1 MRGQGSFTARIVE
14 IFLTS
19 KLSLLF
25 IIAALGAGAVGFLLT
40 PREEEPQI
48 IVPMVDVYISMPGA
62 SAEEVE
68 KLVAARLETKLM
80 EIEGVEN
87 VYSMSAPGQAVVTL
101 RFEVG
106 RNRED
111 ALTNTHA
118 EIAGYAAEAPPG
130 ITGWIVKPIDVDD
143 VPILTLALHAADR
156 DDHELRRIA
165 DEVVDNLQRVPDS
178 SKSAVFGGR
187 PRQIRVVIDP
197 EALAARGLSIL
208 DVSRA
213 LGGANV
219 ARRAGTFEQS
229 DREVLVRAGPFL
241 RSAYEIEDV
250 VVSSAG
256 GRLVYVKDVA
266 EVVDGPEE
274 ARTYTRIGFGPAAP
288 RTHDRPGG
296 PGTPEEAAVTISVAK
311 RKGTNAVWVAR
322 DVVETI
328 NDLREQGVIPA
339 DVSVTVTRNYGETAD
354 EKVNELA
361 GHIIVAVITVVV
373 IIILGLGWRA
383 ALVVALAVPMTF
395 SIALAADFLVGYTIN
410 RVTLFAL
417 VLSLGLLVDDP
428 IVDVENI
435 HRHFRLMKE
444 PPMQATLTAVN
455 EVRPPLI
462 MATFTVIVSFLPLY
476 FVTGMMGPYMRPMP
490 FNVPVVMLASLVIAL
505 TVTPWAGYRLLKA
518 EYGRQEKPF
527 DLKKSGI
534 YRVYRFFMAPLLG
547 KHAIGSIFLLFI
559 LLAFFGAVGLALF
572 GFVPLKM
579 LPFDNKNEMQIVVNM
594 PEGTTLEQT
603 DRVTRELTD
612 FLQAVPEVADYE
624 TFVGTA
630 SPHDFNGMVRHYFLR
645 TGSHL
650 ADIRVNLIHKNDREQ
665 QSHAIALR
673 LRNDIEAIARK
684 HGAVVSILEAP
695 PGPPVLS
702 TVTAEVYP
710 PLDATWEETVRVGER
725 VKDLFSRT
733 HGVVD
738 IDDLVETDRVAL
750 HFVTDREKAALSGI
764 SQQVIVDTLAASLDG
779 AFAGVVH
786 DPAERRPV
794 GIDVRLAREDRSTTE
809 DLLRIP
815 VRGADGRVLT
825 LGDLGRFEERVE
837 EKTIHR
843 KDLRRVYF
851 VLGETAGASPVDAV
865 LAMQAALEKDPL
877 PNGYTVDFA
886 GEGEWKITVDVFR
899 DLGAA
904 FAAALAG
911 IYILL
916 VAQTG
921 SLLMPLIIMVSIP
934 ITMIGIMPGFW
945 LLNVFLDQPVGG
957 FANPIFFTATGMIG
971 MIALSGIVVRNS
983 IILIDFIQVLVAE
996 GRESAKEAVIEA
1008 GAVRIKPILLTAGT
1022 SMMGTWVM
1030 VLDPIFSGLAW
1041 SFIFGILASTAF
1053 TLLVVPLIW
1062 FRLYG
1067 NKLGGNKP
1075 GGNKSVTVAAA
1086 EGSES

>member
-1 MRGQGSFTARIVE
+1 MRGQGTFTARIVE

-25 IIAALGAGAVGFLLT
+25 IIASLGAGAVGFLLT

-48 IVPMVDVYISMPGA
+48 VVPMVDIYIEMPGA
-62 SAEEVE
+62 DAEEVE
-68 KLVAARLETKLM
+68 KLVATSLETKLM
-80 EIEGVEN
+80 EIEGVKN
-87 VYSMSAPGQAVVTL
+87 VYSMSAPGRAVVTL
-101 RFEVG
+101 RFKVG
-106 RNRED
+106 WNRED

-118 EIAGYAAEAPPG
+118 EIAGYAPDAPPG
-130 ITGWIVKPIDVDD
+130 VTGWIVKPIDVDD
-143 VPILTLALHAADR
+143 VPILTLALHGKDR

-165 DEVVDNLQRVPDS
+165 DEVVDNLQRVPNS

-187 PRQIRVVIDP
+187 QRQIRVVIDP
-197 EALAARGLSIL
+197 EALAARGLSL
-208 DVSRA
+208 PDVRRA

-219 ARRAGTFEQS
+219 ARKAGRFDQA

-241 RSAYEIEDV
+241 HRAEDVEDV

-266 EVVDGPEE
+266 KILDGPAE
-274 ARTYTRIGFGPAAP
+274 ARTYTRIGFGPAA
-288 RTHDRPGG
+288 RRSHDRDGG
-296 PGTPEEAAVTISVAK
+296 PGTAEEAAVTISVAK
-311 RKGTNAVWVAR
+311 RKGTNAVWVAV
-322 DVVETI
+322 DVLETVA
-328 NDLREQGVIPA
+328 DLREQGVIPG

-373 IIILGLGWRA
+373 IIILGLGWRS

-395 SIALAADFLVGYTIN
+395 SIALAADFLAGYTIN

-462 MATFTVIVSFLPLY
+462 MATFTVIVSFLPLF

-490 FNVPVVMLASLVIAL
+490 FNVSVVMLASLIIAL
-505 TVTPWAGYRLLKA
+505 TVTPWAAYRLLKP
-518 EYGRQEKPF
+518 EYGREEKPF
-527 DLKKSGI
+527 DLKKSTI
-534 YRVYRFFMAPLLG
+534 YRAYRFLMAPLLG
-547 KHAIGSIFLLFI
+547 KSVVGSLFLLFVM
-559 LLAFFGAVGLALF
+559 LAFFGAVGLALF

-579 LPFDNKNEMQIVVNM
+579 LPFDNKNELQLVVDM
-594 PEGTTLEQT
+594 PEGTTLEET
-603 DRVTRELTD
+603 DRVVRELTD
-612 FLQAVPEVADYE
+612 YLQTVPEVADYE

-630 SPHDFNGMVRHYFLR
+630 SPHDFNGMVRHSFLR
-645 TGSHL
+645 MGSHL
-650 ADIRVNLIHKNDREQ
+650 ADIRVNLIHKDDREQ
-665 QSHAIALR
+665 QSHAISLR
-673 LRNDIEAIARK
+673 IRNDVTGIGDK
-684 HGAVVSILEAP
+684 YGASVKILEAP

-710 PLDATWEETVRVGER
+710 PLDATWEEAVRVGQKVR
-725 VKDLFSRT
+725 DLFGRT

-738 IDDLVETDRVAL
+738 IDDMVETDRVAL
-750 HFVTDREKAALSGI
+750 HFVTDREKAALAGI
-764 SQQVIVDTLAASLDG
+764 SQQAIVTTLGASLAG

-786 DPAERRPV
+786 DPGERRPV
-794 GIDVRLAREDRSTTE
+794 GIEVRLARGDRSSAE
-809 DLLRIP
+809 DLLRVP
-815 VRGADGRVLT
+815 VRGADGNVLT
-825 LGDLGRFEERVE
+825 LGDLGRFEERIE

-851 VLGETAGASPVDAV
+851 VLGETAGTSPVDAV
-865 LAMQAALEKDPL
+865 LAMQAALAEDPL
-877 PNGYTVDFA
+877 PDGYTVEFA

-899 DLGAA
+899 DMGAA

-921 SLLMPLIIMVSIP
+921 SLLLPLVIMVSIP

-945 LLNVFLDQPVGG
+945 LLNVLFEQPVGG

-983 IILIDFIQVLVAE
+983 IILIDFIQVLIAE
-996 GRESAKEAVIEA
+996 GRESAREAVIEA

-1041 SFIFGILASTAF
+1041 SFIFGILTSTAF

-1062 FRLYG
+1062 FRIYG
-1067 NKLGGNKP
+1067 NKP
-1075 GGNKSVTVAAA
+1075 IAAA
-1086 EGSES
+1086 AGSES

>member
-1 MRGQGSFTARIVE
+1 MRGKGTFTARVVE

-48 IVPMVDVYISMPGA
+48 VVPMVDVYVSMPGA

-68 KLVAARLETKLM
+68 KLVATNLETKLM

-87 VYSMSAPGQAVVTL
+87 AYSMSAPGQAVVTL

-118 EIAGYAAEAPPG
+118 EIAGYQAEAPPG
-130 ITGWIVKPIDVDD
+130 IAGWIVKPIDVDD
-143 VPILTLALHAADR
+143 VPILTFALHAPDR

-165 DEVVDNLQRVPDS
+165 DEVVDTLQRVPNS

-187 PRQIRVVIDP
+187 QRQIRVVIDP
-197 EALAARGLSIL
+197 EALAARGLSPL
-208 DVSRA
+208 DVRTA

-219 ARRAGTFEQS
+219 ARRAGTFEQG

-241 RSAYEIEDV
+241 ANRDDVENV
-250 VVSSAG
+250 VVSSRE

-266 EVVDGPEE
+266 RVVDGPEE
-274 ARTYTRIGFGPAAP
+274 ATTYTRIGFGPSAQ
-288 RTHDRPGG
+288 RTHDREGG
-296 PGTPEEAAVTISVAK
+296 PGTAEEAAVTISVSK

-322 DVVETI
+322 DVLETVE
-328 NDLREQGVIPA
+328 DLSEQGVIPK

-361 GHIIVAVITVVV
+361 GHILVAVVTVVV
-373 IIILGLGWRA
+373 IIILGLGWRS

-395 SIALAADFLVGYTIN
+395 SIALAADFIVGYTIN

-462 MATFTVIVSFLPLY
+462 MATFTVIVSFLPMF

-490 FNVPVVMLASLVIAL
+490 FNVPVVMLASLIIAL

-518 EYGRQEKPF
+518 EYGKQEKPF
-527 DLKKSGI
+527 ELKESPI
-534 YRVYRFFMAPLLG
+534 YRIYRFFMAPLLG
-547 KHAIGSIFLLFI
+547 KRVVGSVFLLLMLI
-559 LLAFFGAVGLALF
+559 AFFGAVGLALF

-579 LPFDNKNEMQIVVNM
+579 LPFDNKNELQLVVDM
-594 PEGTTLEQT
+594 PEGTPLEQT
-603 DRVTRELTD
+603 DRVVRALGDYLET
-612 FLQAVPEVADYE
+612 VPEVADYE
-624 TFVGTA
+624 SFVGTA

-645 TGSHL
+645 SGSHL
-650 ADIRVNLIHKNDREQ
+650 ADIRVNLIHKHHREQ
-665 QSHAIALR
+665 QSHAIGLR
-673 LRNDIEAIARK
+673 IRNDVTEIGDRF
-684 HGAVVSILEAP
+684 GANVKILEAP
-695 PGPPVLS
+695 PGPPVLA

-710 PLDATWEETVRVGER
+710 PLDATWEETVRVGQR
-725 VKDLFSRT
+725 VRDLFGRT
-733 HGVVD
+733 FGVVD
-738 IDDLVETDRVAL
+738 IDDMVETDRVAL
-750 HFVTDREKAALSGI
+750 RFVTDREKAALAGI
-764 SQQVIVDTLAASLDG
+764 SQQAIVETLSASLDG

-786 DPAERRPV
+786 DPSERRPV
-794 GIDVRLAREDRSTTE
+794 EIEVRLAREDRSSAA

-815 VRGADGRVLT
+815 VRGAAGQVLT
-825 LGDLGRFEERVE
+825 LGDVGRFEERLE
-837 EKTIHR
+837 ERTIHR

-851 VLGETAGASPVDAV
+851 VMGETAGTSPVDAV
-865 LAMQAALEKDPL
+865 LAMQSALDEDPL
-877 PNGYTVDFA
+877 PEGYTVEFA

-921 SLLMPLIIMVSIP
+921 SLLMPLVIMVSIP
-934 ITMIGIMPGFW
+934 VTMIGIMPGFW
-945 LLNVFLDQPVGG
+945 LLNVLFDTPVGG

-983 IILIDFIQVLVAE
+983 IILIDFIQVLLEE
-996 GRESAKEAVIEA
+996 GRTSTKEAVIEA
-1008 GAVRIKPILLTAGT
+1008 GAVRFKPILLTAGT

-1041 SFIFGILASTAF
+1041 AFIFGILASTVF

-1067 NKLGGNKP
+1067 NKPRPATAVGGE
-1075 GGNKSVTVAAA
+1075 A
-1086 EGSES
+1086 